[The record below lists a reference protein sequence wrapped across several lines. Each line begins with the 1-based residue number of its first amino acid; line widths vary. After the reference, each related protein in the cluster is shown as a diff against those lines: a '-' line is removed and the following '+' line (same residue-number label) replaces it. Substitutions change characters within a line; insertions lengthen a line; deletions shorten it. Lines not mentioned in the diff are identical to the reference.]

1 MILIIY
7 ILYIYIIMI
16 LIIYILY
23 SAIRFPTVHSL
34 CTLSVETSENESTA
48 CMHTHGDPS
57 SGSPSSLCADL
68 SWQQSASD

>member
-7 ILYIYIIMI
+7 NMI

-34 CTLSVETSENESTA
+34 CTLSVETSENESAA
-48 CMHTHGDPS
+48 CTLTGTPAVVA
-57 SGSPSSLCADL
+57 PVLFARI
-68 SWQQSASD
+68 